1 MVEALGLT
9 RDSTVLEIG
18 TGLGYQTALLARL
31 ALGVERRVVG
41 RPRSD
46 GDGEPGSPAG
56 EDVTVVVGDGGAGLP
71 EHAPFDAI
79 AVSAA
84 APVVPRPLVEQ
95 LADGGRLVQPIG
107 PGGHDEVC
115 LFSKHD
121 RVLVPVRDVVPARF
135 VSLTDRYGCP

>member
-1 MVEALGLT
+1 VWSVEWWADLA
-9 RDSTVLEIG
+9 
-18 TGLGYQTALLARL
+18 QTATANLAR
-31 ALGVERRVVG
+31 AQVRN
-41 RPRSD
+41 
-46 GDGEPGSPAG
+46 
-56 EDVTVVVGDGGAGLP
+56 VTVVVGDGGAGLP